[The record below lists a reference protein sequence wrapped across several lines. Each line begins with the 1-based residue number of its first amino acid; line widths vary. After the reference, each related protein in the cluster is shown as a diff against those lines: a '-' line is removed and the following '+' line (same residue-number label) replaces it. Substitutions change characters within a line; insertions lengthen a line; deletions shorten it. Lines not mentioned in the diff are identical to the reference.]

1 MLKRYFL
8 FFAIWVSFAG
18 ICQAAQPPLPASK
31 PADAVSIGLA
41 TEKGSPVKKDK
52 DAAVTDRFVQIFADE
67 TYTYYLDVKTAQRIA
82 CPYRDDEQLIDV
94 WVKLVEPQDTA
105 YQYPQTYILEHYY
118 LRPAKKQIQL
128 LCEAEIV
135 GRPTN
140 DLVPKPYLDANWENI
155 VPGSVEDS
163 LYQVVIEK
171 MKVLSPEK
179 KIKKSG
185 GSNFFDNVL
194 RIAM

>member
-8 FFAIWVSFAG
+8 LFAICLSFATV
-18 ICQAAQPPLPASK
+18 CQAAQSPLPASK
-31 PADAVSIGLA
+31 PADTASSGLSA
-41 TEKGSPVKKDK
+41 EKISPDKKD
-52 DAAVTDRFVQIFADE
+52 AVVTERFVQIFADE

-82 CPYRDDEQLIDV
+82 CPYRDDEQLIYV

-105 YQYPQTYILEHYY
+105 YHYPQTYILEHYY

-128 LCEAEIV
+128 LCEAEIA

-140 DLVPKPYLDANWENI
+140 DLVQKPYLDANWENI

>member
-8 FFAIWVSFAG
+8 FFAIWLSFAAV
-18 ICQAAQPPLPASK
+18 CQAAQPPLPASK
-31 PADAVSIGLA
+31 PADAASGGLTTGKVSHD
-41 TEKGSPVKKDK
+41 KK
-52 DAAVTDRFVQIFADE
+52 DAAVTDRFVQVFADE

-82 CPYRDDEQLIDV
+82 CPYSDDEQLIDV
-94 WVKLVEPQDTA
+94 WVKLVELQDTT

-128 LCEAEIV
+128 LCEAEIA

-140 DLVPKPYLDANWENI
+140 DLVQKPYLDSNWETI
-155 VPGSVEDS
+155 VPGSVEDA

-179 KIKKSG
+179 KKKKSG
-185 GSNFFDNVL
+185 GSNFLDNVFNISL
-194 RIAM
+194 